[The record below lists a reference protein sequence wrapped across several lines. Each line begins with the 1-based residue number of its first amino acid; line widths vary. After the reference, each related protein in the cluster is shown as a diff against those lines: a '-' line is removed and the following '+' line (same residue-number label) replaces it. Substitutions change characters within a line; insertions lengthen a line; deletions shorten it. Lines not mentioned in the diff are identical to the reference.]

1 MKHDIQLQVNGQRRD
16 MTVDASRTLLD
27 VLQEDFRLART
38 KEGCGIGECGA
49 CTVEM
54 DGKFVSACLLL
65 ALDAD
70 RKHIVTMEKQTAG
83 MPGFHPLM
91 EAFIHPD
98 AGARRTNFASPGVKS
113 STEVPT
119 FCHLCPAHCSM
130 LAIVQDGKVV
140 DLEPEMESG
149 LYAEQCA
156 VNKGRFTIPEVLGH
170 KDRLLYPRKRV
181 GARGEGHWERIS
193 WDEALDTIASKFN
206 QLKEKFGAESVGFGL
221 GEPKGMEFAFAQRLA
236 SAFGTPSV
244 VTPGWCCGIPKGMG
258 AAFTYGSGAV
268 CDDSAT
274 PALIVVWGVN
284 MAHTTGGLR
293 RETLERT
300 LEAGGKL
307 IAIDP
312 QKTYVAKLA
321 DLWIRIRPGS
331 DGALA
336 AGLLKVIIEE
346 KLYDRDIVE
355 HWTVG
360 FEKLRQHV
368 ATFSLDEVEKLTWVP
383 RHQIEEFA
391 RLYGRTKPAAMHIGN
406 AVEQHLNS
414 FQTARAVCI
423 MRSICGN
430 LNIPGG
436 DVFLT
441 PPPYTRPGS
450 FFLLN
455 KYQDQRKAQKI
466 LGDKFK
472 FAQQSA
478 FIPPHVM
485 NKAILEEDPY
495 PIKAAMF
502 ILSNPLVSWPDSSQT
517 YRALMKLD
525 FIAVS
530 ELFMTPTAAM
540 ADIVLPAAWGM
551 EHEELGYWPG
561 WHEEIRSY
569 PKLVDPPDECWPD
582 TKIINKLA
590 KRLGLAEDFWED
602 DHAALDLMLK
612 PSGLSYEKFK
622 QQRVMQPTREYRR
635 HHFPTASGKVE
646 IYSERLR
653 KLGYEPMPLWKDL
666 GRIKDVPENYPLLL
680 TNGKE
685 ETYMMSGFRHVASMR
700 IMRPDPL
707 VELHP
712 ETAQKL
718 GLEEGKWVV
727 IETET
732 GRVKQKLSL
741 NRNIDPRVVIAAF
754 GWWFPEKDEP
764 GFGWQESNINM
775 LVPGGPDYDQ
785 STGGVTLRGIPCRV
799 TAA

>member
-16 MTVDASRTLLD
+16 MAVDSSRTLLD
-27 VLQEDFRLART
+27 VLQEDFRFART

-70 RKHIVTMEKQTAG
+70 RKDIVTMEKQTAG

-98 AGARRTNFASPGVKS
+98 EGARRTNFTSPGVKS

-181 GARGEGHWERIS
+181 GARGEGLWARIS

-268 CDDSAT
+268 CDDTST

-355 HWTVG
+355 
-360 FEKLRQHV
+360 
-368 ATFSLDEVEKLTWVP
+368 
-383 RHQIEEFA
+383 
-391 RLYGRTKPAAMHIGN
+391 N
-406 AVEQHLNS
+406 
-414 FQTARAVCI
+414 
-423 MRSICGN
+423 
-430 LNIPGG
+430 
-436 DVFLT
+436 
-441 PPPYTRPGS
+441 
-450 FFLLN
+450 
-455 KYQDQRKAQKI
+455 
-466 LGDKFK
+466 
-472 FAQQSA
+472 
-478 FIPPHVM
+478 
-485 NKAILEEDPY
+485 
-495 PIKAAMF
+495 
-502 ILSNPLVSWPDSSQT
+502 
-517 YRALMKLD
+517 
-525 FIAVS
+525 
-530 ELFMTPTAAM
+530 
-540 ADIVLPAAWGM
+540 
-551 EHEELGYWPG
+551 
-561 WHEEIRSY
+561 
-569 PKLVDPPDECWPD
+569 
-582 TKIINKLA
+582 
-590 KRLGLAEDFWED
+590 
-602 DHAALDLMLK
+602 
-612 PSGLSYEKFK
+612 
-622 QQRVMQPTREYRR
+622 
-635 HHFPTASGKVE
+635 
-646 IYSERLR
+646 
-653 KLGYEPMPLWKDL
+653 
-666 GRIKDVPENYPLLL
+666 
-680 TNGKE
+680 
-685 ETYMMSGFRHVASMR
+685 
-700 IMRPDPL
+700 
-707 VELHP
+707 
-712 ETAQKL
+712 
-718 GLEEGKWVV
+718 
-727 IETET
+727 
-732 GRVKQKLSL
+732 
-741 NRNIDPRVVIAAF
+741 
-754 GWWFPEKDEP
+754 
-764 GFGWQESNINM
+764 
-775 LVPGGPDYDQ
+775 
-785 STGGVTLRGIPCRV
+785 
-799 TAA
+799 